1 MKGQLKEMENEV
13 RGWKKWNSV
22 RAEEMESSPSYA
34 LCGMQV
40 GCVLVNDWRI
50 ISSQRNPMVP

>member
-22 RAEEMESSPSYA
+22 REEEMERSPSYA

-50 ISSQRNPMVP
+50 ISS